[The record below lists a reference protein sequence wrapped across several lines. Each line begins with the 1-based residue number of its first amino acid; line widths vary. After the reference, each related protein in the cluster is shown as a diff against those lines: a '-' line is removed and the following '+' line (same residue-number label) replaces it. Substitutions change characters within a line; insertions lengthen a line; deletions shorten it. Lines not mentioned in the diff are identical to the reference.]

1 MEIQTNWTKWGST
14 DANSFASLRKVWLSL
29 CRLPWNSQ
37 VFVDSFYSECWPNM
51 IKNEENK
58 GKTPFRPL
66 GKGVPHSALTYT
78 KLTTT

>member
-1 MEIQTNWTKWGST
+1 M

-29 CRLPWNSQ
+29 CRFPSNSQ
-37 VFVDSFYSECWPNM
+37 VFVYNFCSKFYPNM
-51 IKNEENK
+51 IKNGDNK

-66 GKGVPHSALTYT
+66 SKAVPPTALGYT